1 MTDPLVPFRHSP
13 LDHTI
18 QSLRLVRL
26 LPGLSGTGEIQCT
39 ITHTTTEARYV
50 CLSYTWGEP
59 DIVEG
64 NHVLIN
70 GMPFPVRQNL
80 LDFLQMMQKT
90 APRDDGIFDP
100 GRGYW
105 IDALC
110 IDQNNTSEKIH
121 QVAQMGSIFSKAEL
135 VHVWLGV
142 YEYADSIC
150 PLVDGP
156 TDSESTKIVL
166 DWKSKIARHMDVIEA
181 CVFENRYW
189 TRA

>member
-1 MTDPLVPFRHSP
+1 
-13 LDHTI
+13 
-18 QSLRLVRL
+18 
-26 LPGLSGTGEIQCT
+26 
-39 ITHTTTEARYV
+39 
-50 CLSYTWGEP
+50 
-59 DIVEG
+59 
-64 NHVLIN
+64 
-70 GMPFPVRQNL
+70 MPFPVRQNL